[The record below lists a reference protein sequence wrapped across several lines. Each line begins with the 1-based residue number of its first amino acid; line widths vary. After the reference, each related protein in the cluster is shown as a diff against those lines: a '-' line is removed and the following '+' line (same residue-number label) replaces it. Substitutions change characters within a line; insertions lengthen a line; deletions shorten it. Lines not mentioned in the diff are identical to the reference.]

1 MGVPKIHRII
11 SVFILVVLFLLPNGV
26 LALSAG
32 GMSIMPQSNKQYP
45 NRGGWFLYEVD
56 PGEIINDTVRV
67 TNTKD
72 TSIFVTLEGIDAFL
86 LDDGAFALR
95 DTSSN
100 EDIGTWIELE
110 ETEFELKPNSSKI
123 VPFVITV
130 PEDAEVGDH
139 IGGLAVY
146 ETSGEPEQVYQS
158 GGTKVGITTRVGARI
173 YLTVAGDIIRDLNIK
188 KRYFFGRADKMMF
201 KFILENKGNVRA
213 NLTITEGKIY
223 NIFGLY
229 DEQQGIVLGQI
240 FPHKTV
246 TKIFPWPGKNKPLF
260 GPYLAIFTIEDT
272 YKKVNPRSNVVIPEV
287 EPVTVWLFTFFVPY
301 TQIAVIAGLLFLIW
315 FIWQFIV
322 WKRLSNL
329 ARRPV
334 AKYKVKKGDNLMSIS
349 HDFGVSWK
357 IVAKLNNIKPPYS
370 LYGIKTLYI
379 PDVKGSKMD
388 IDTPHFL
395 GFIWKPLVKLFIKH
409 PWPRPAPAG
418 RPTVSKPESDII
430 IIEKGDTK
438 KDIEKFTGMKW
449 SEIAALNKLKPSFRL
464 RAGQELVAPIITKKP
479 SKKKLESD
487 IIIIEK
493 GDTKKDIEKFTGMK
507 WSEIAALN
515 KLKPSFRLRAG
526 QELIAPSKKKPLRR
540 KKK

>member
-1 MGVPKIHRII
+1 MGASKIHRII
-11 SVFILVVLFLLPNGV
+11 SAFILVVLFLLPNGV

-32 GMSIMPQSNKQYP
+32 GISIMPHNNEQYP
-45 NRGGWFLYEVD
+45 KRGGWFLYEVD
-56 PGEIINDTVRV
+56 SGEVINDETII

-72 TSIFVTLEGIDAFL
+72 TSVFVKLEGIDAFL

-95 DTSSN
+95 DTSKN
-100 EDIGTWIELE
+100 EDIGTWIELA
-110 ETEFELKPNSSKI
+110 ETDFELEPNSSKI
-123 VPFVITV
+123 IPFTITV
-130 PEDAEVGDH
+130 PKDAEVGDH

-146 ETSGEPEQVYQS
+146 ETAGEPEQVYQS

-201 KFILENKGNVRA
+201 KFILENKGNIRA

-240 FPHKTV
+240 FPNKTV
-246 TKIFPWPGKNKPLF
+246 TKTFPWPGKNKPLF

-272 YKKVNPRSNVVIPEV
+272 YKKVNPNSSVVIPEV

-315 FIWQFIV
+315 FIWQFIN

-334 AKYKVKKGDNLMSIS
+334 AKYKVKKDNNLMSIA

-357 IVAKLNNIKPPYS
+357 IIAKLNNIKPPYS
-370 LYGIKTLYI
+370 LYGIKILYI
-379 PDVKGSKMD
+379 PDARGSKID

-409 PWPRPAPAG
+409 
-418 RPTVSKPESDII
+418 PTVSKPESDII

-449 SEIAALNKLKPSFRL
+449 SKIAALNKLKPSFRL
-464 RAGQELVAPIITKKP
+464 QAGQELIAPIITKKP

-507 WSEIAALN
+507 WSKIAALN
-515 KLKPSFRLRAG
+515 KLKPSFRLQAG
-526 QELIAPSKKKPLRR
+526 QELIAPIVTKKPIKKKSP
-540 KKK
+540 